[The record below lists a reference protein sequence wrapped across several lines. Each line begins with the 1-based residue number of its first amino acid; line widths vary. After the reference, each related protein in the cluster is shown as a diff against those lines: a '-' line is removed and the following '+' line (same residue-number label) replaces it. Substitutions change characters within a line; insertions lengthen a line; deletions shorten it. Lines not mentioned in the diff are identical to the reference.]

1 MFTAEAGWT
10 ARAAPTET
18 ASRLNHIVNGKNI
31 SVEKMFETT
40 NQQMSSEIGGV
51 PTLSQKNG
59 VEANAIP
66 RYQTPSRNCGFAGDE
81 HTYFGTI

>member
-1 MFTAEAGWT
+1 
-10 ARAAPTET
+10 
-18 ASRLNHIVNGKNI
+18 
-31 SVEKMFETT
+31 MFETT

-51 PTLSQKNG
+51 PILSQKNG